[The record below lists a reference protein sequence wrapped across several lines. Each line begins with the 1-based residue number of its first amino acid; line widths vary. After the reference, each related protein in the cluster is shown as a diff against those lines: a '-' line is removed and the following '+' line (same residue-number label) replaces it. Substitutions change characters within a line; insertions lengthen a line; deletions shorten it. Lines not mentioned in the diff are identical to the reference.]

1 MQNLC
6 EMSHVVS
13 PAPLSWRGQGEEWGG
28 EEGVSKSL
36 AAVTCMNTKG
46 TREKPLHHI
55 VLAGRLGS
63 AAPCGFPPAGRPDCW
78 VVHDGMQTAP
88 PARVIP

>member
-6 EMSHVVS
+6 EMSRVVS
-13 PAPLSWRGQGEEWGG
+13 PAPLSRRGQGEEWGG

-46 TREKPLHHI
+46 TRETPSTTSCS
-55 VLAGRLGS
+55 LAGW
-63 AAPCGFPPAGRPDCW
+63 AAQRPVAFLRQDSRIAGWSVMGRRRPLPL
-78 VVHDGMQTAP
+78 V
-88 PARVIP
+88 